1 MASCRFRKVSPRCR
15 RLAKGRKGPRMR
27 KEATLPI
34 AERMENV
41 FFAEISIDPGED
53 IALPEA
59 ARRPGLSAALRHGD
73 LPEALLQLIE
83 SMRESPD
90 FDSPIFRS
98 GFSERGK
105 EEDIAYEAGAG
116 CISAT

>member
-1 MASCRFRKVSPRCR
+1 
-15 RLAKGRKGPRMR
+15 MR
-27 KEATLPI
+27 KQATLPI

-41 FFAEISIDPGED
+41 FFAELSIDPEEN

-73 LPEALLQLIE
+73 VPEALLQLIE
-83 SMRESPD
+83 GIRESPD

-98 GFSERGK
+98 GFSERG
-105 EEDIAYEAGAG
+105 ERRRRHRL
-116 CISAT
+116 

>member
-1 MASCRFRKVSPRCR
+1 MANCRFRRVSPQCR

-41 FFAEISIDPGED
+41 FLAEISIDPGEN

-59 ARRPGLSAALRHGD
+59 CRRPGLSAAG
-73 LPEALLQLIE
+73 LLKKI
-83 SMRESPD
+83 MPTFR
-90 FDSPIFRS
+90 RS
-98 GFSERGK
+98 GFSERK
-105 EEDIAYEAGAG
+105 EDDTAYEAEPG